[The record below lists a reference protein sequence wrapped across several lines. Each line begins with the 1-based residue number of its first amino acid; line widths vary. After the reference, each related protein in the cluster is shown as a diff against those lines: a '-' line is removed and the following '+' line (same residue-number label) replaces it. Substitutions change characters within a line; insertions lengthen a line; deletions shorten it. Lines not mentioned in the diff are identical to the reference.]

1 MACWWSKGIIDK
13 NGKEL
18 IPCKYEE
25 IRCNIVDE
33 TMHVTLD
40 GKKGL
45 FDKNGKVLVPC
56 IYDGF
61 GDYYDN
67 GKAIVSKDGKCGI
80 IDNTG
85 KLIIPCQYDSIW
97 WDEDEGVFQRYC
109 PFNSPLFHL

>member
-1 MACWWSKGIIDK
+1 
-13 NGKEL
+13 
-18 IPCKYEE
+18 
-25 IRCNIVDE
+25 
-33 TMHVTLD
+33 MHVTLD
-40 GKKGL
+40 GQKGL

-61 GDYYDN
+61 GDFYDN

-97 WDEDEGVFQRYC
+97 WDEDEGVFRYLNNVTVK
-109 PFNSPLFHL
+109 F